1 MSVALIGSSGGGAA
15 TLGHTEPALLL
26 QTIHKELRKI
36 DGADGI
42 KIAIF
47 VSMHGGKGL
56 DTSNEEVD
64 MATLYY
70 VQLSE
75 VLNEQCSIQSVKTGT
90 LQSVNRIVKEMD
102 ADIAKAIKENKVNG
116 LICIS
121 CDPNLHSG
129 TLRMAASMNI
139 PVTGSGGTSISA
151 ATTMF
156 GIKLVGNSGGS
167 VATTSYTR
175 AVSYTHALATAW
187 SSTYRPF
194 DSSLATPQW
203 RSVLNACLPAFWGVT
218 LLCRASEIYF
228 ESFTPRQYDLTVEHR
243 IVEMIRS
250 HMLPIVCC
258 VIMASSMA
266 PQHGSTAVM
275 AACIAGVFCFN
286 TVLGGLLTG
295 WMISMLIG
303 RVLYMCIRLG
313 IPATMTNLIA
323 GGGVGILVAII
334 MAPLLPYLATFSQYI
349 RSALHTAMSGHVP
362 GLGFILGCLFCYGSK
377 VGYYH
382 AIGLPVILIEM
393 ERGYASLF
401 GSIDESTL
409 VLVSAGICL
418 GNLITFPRHLDVADA
433 ELCKRGIRI
442 NLLFGD
448 FIEAAYP
455 FMDRS
460 YIINFSGYMASGLST
475 ELLTGQHP
483 LNVLSMAYL
492 PLPLSIW
499 LASDRRRIALAYL
512 TALVVSFLGTVI
524 SNVLTRVKEDSRK
537 AND

>member
-15 TLGHTEPALLL
+15 TLGHTEPVLLL

-42 KIAIF
+42 KIALF

-56 DTSNEEVD
+56 DTSIEEVD
-64 MATLYY
+64 IATLYS

-75 VLNEQCSIQSVKTGT
+75 VPNEQCSIRAVKTGT
-90 LQSVNRIVKEMD
+90 LQSVNKIVKEMD
-102 ADIAKAIKENKVNG
+102 ADIAKAIEDNKIKG

-121 CDPNLHSG
+121 CDPNLHSD
-129 TLRMAASMNI
+129 TLRMAASMHI

-156 GIKLVGNSGGS
+156 GITLVGNSGGS

-194 DSSLATPQW
+194 DSSFTTPQW

-218 LLCRASEIYF
+218 LLCRASELYF
-228 ESFTPRQYDLTVEHR
+228 GSFTPPQYDLTVEHR
-243 IVEMIRS
+243 MVEMMRS
-250 HMLPIVCC
+250 HVLPFVCC
-258 VIMASSMA
+258 VIMATSTA

-275 AACIAGVFCFN
+275 AACIAGVVCAN

-295 WMISMLIG
+295 WIISVLIG
-303 RVLYMCIRLG
+303 RVLYTCICLG
-313 IPATMTNLIA
+313 TPATMTNLIA
-323 GGGVGILVAII
+323 GGGVGIVVAIT
-334 MAPLLPYLATFSQYI
+334 MAPVLPYLAKLSQYI
-349 RSALHTAMSGHVP
+349 RLALHIAMSGQVP
-362 GLGFILGCLFCYGSK
+362 GLGFVIGCMFCYGSK

-401 GSIDESTL
+401 GSIDECTL

-418 GNLITFPRHLDVADA
+418 GNLILPRHLDVADA

-455 FMDRS
+455 FMEQS
-460 YIINFSGYMASGLST
+460 NIINFTGYLASGLST

-492 PLPLSIW
+492 PLPVSIW
-499 LASDRRRIALAYL
+499 LAFDRRRIALAYL

-524 SNVLTRVKEDSRK
+524 SNAVTRVKEDSRK
-537 AND
+537 ND